1 MKASLKRRKVLMA
14 VGYSIIEFKKDYILA
29 DILHTAEMKCMR
41 KKNTTTLIM
50 RQKDVKTIYLN
61 F

>member
-41 KKNTTTLIM
+41 KKIPLHSSCG
-50 RQKDVKTIYLN
+50 RKT
-61 F
+61 